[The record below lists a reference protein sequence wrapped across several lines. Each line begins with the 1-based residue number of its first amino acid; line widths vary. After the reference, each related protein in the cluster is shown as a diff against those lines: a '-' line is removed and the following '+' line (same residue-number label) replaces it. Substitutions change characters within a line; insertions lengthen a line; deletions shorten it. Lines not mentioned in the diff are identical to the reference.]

1 MNFVEIDIKNSSH
14 IECLYKLLKDKQFNI
29 SHNKL
34 PSFIDHKKFVQKNP
48 YRKWFLIYMN
58 NLVSG
63 SVYLT
68 YENFIGINLPSNESD
83 IYFEILNYIF
93 KNFEPLHEIK
103 SIRNKYFLVNT
114 NKDNINLINAIER
127 HLMKEIQ
134 RTYILKTKN

>member
-14 IECLYKLLKDKQFNI
+14 IEYLYKLLKDKKFNI

-34 PSFIDHKKFVQKNP
+34 PSFINHKKFVQNNP
-48 YRKWFLIYMN
+48 YRKWFLIYIN
-58 NLVSG
+58 NLVYG

-83 IYFEILNYIF
+83 IYFEILNFIF
-93 KNFEPLHEIK
+93 KNFNPLSEIK
-103 SIRNKYFLVNT
+103 SIRNKYFMVNT
-114 NKDNINLINAIER
+114 SKENINLIDAIDR

-134 RTYILKTKN
+134 RTYIFRN